1 MASRTRRWFADSS
14 VSYAL
19 AAIALIEYA
28 RDQRAEL
35 EVLAPVVAGE
45 HFEFGPLDAESM
57 RAGGLTVSGEDL
69 DGVAGLLAEIP
80 GLTEY
85 RNGAEEAPVPIA

>member
-28 RDQRAEL
+28 RDHR
-35 EVLAPVVAGE
+35 GE